1 MSDPDDGVR
10 SPRQHADPVAT
21 SAPPDPE
28 PDTTATPAGSD
39 AEAITTRHRTQ
50 FELIR
55 RRFLRHRAA
64 MVSLF
69 VFVLIVLF
77 AFIGPLLWPWD
88 HMVSLEIPSSQ
99 PPSWEHPF
107 GTTSAGNDVFAQVMR
122 GTQQSLQV
130 AFTVGLLTVVIGA
143 LWGTTAGY
151 FRGKVDAVMMRIVDV
166 LLIIPLLVLVV
177 AIAGSA
183 RGGTSWWAVALIIGF
198 FGWTTAARVV
208 RGVVLSLRE
217 QEFIEASKAMGA
229 SDARIVFTH
238 LLPNAA
244 GPIIVAGTLAIALAI
259 LAEAGLSFLGFG
271 IQPPDT
277 SLGLLVE
284 RARTAARTR
293 PWLFYPPGF
302 MIVLIALTINFIGDG
317 LRDALDPR
325 QTMARR

>member
-1 MSDPDDGVR
+1 MTEPR
-10 SPRQHADPVAT
+10 PPRQHVDPAT
-21 SAPPDPE
+21 ASPPDEPE
-28 PDTTATPAGSD
+28 TGHD
-39 AEAITTRHRTQ
+39 AEAITTRQRTQ
-50 FELIR
+50 LQLITL
-55 RRFLRHRAA
+55 RFLRHRAA

-69 VFVLIVLF
+69 VFLLIVAF
-77 AFIGPLLWPWD
+77 AFVGPYLWEWD
-88 HMVSLEIPSSQ
+88 HTVSRDIPSSQ
-99 PPSWEHPF
+99 PPSWAHPF

-122 GTQQSLQV
+122 GTQKSLQV
-130 AFTVGLLTVVIGA
+130 AFTVGALTVVIGA
-143 LWGTTAGY
+143 LWGTIAGY
-151 FRGKVDAVMMRIVDV
+151 YRGKIDAIMMRFVDV

-177 AIAGSA
+177 ALAGST
-183 RGGTSWWAVALIIGF
+183 RGGTTWYVVALIIGL

-217 QEFIEASKAMGA
+217 QEFVEASKAMGA
-229 SDARIVFTH
+229 SDARIILTH

-244 GPIIVAGTLAIALAI
+244 GAIIVAGTLAIALAI

-325 QTMARR
+325 QTMMRR